1 MPTFLKKTD
10 YARVIREENLDEV
23 LDSDYTLLPE
33 CEESAV
39 TEVKMYLDGQYDL
52 SNQFKAITAFN
63 LATNYAIGERVCVT
77 IPEIMEGT
85 LYQIGQRVAY
95 QSWIYEAAV
104 ADATLE
110 QIESDTAHAYW
121 YQIKENSYLAD
132 CKVAG
137 SGVYPDANKT
147 KWNMDGLRNVWLTQA
162 VVDIT
167 MYHLFSRVMP
177 RQVTELRV
185 KRYDDTIRQLKQAAA
200 GTLSVSLPLKTACRT
215 ARKSK
220 TRSPET
226 RCLAP
231 KHARPSSRSR

>member
-39 TEVKMYLDGQYDL
+39 TEVKMYLDAQYDL
-52 SNQFKAITAFN
+52 SNQFKAITDFK
-63 LATNYAIGERVCVT
+63 LTTNYAIGDRVCVT
-77 IPEIMEGT
+77 APEIMEGRF
-85 LYQIGQRVAY
+85 YQIGERVAY

-121 YQIKENSYLAD
+121 YQIKENGYLAD

-147 KWNMDGLRNVWLTQA
+147 KWSMDGLRNVWLTQA

-200 GTLSVSLPLKTACRT
+200 GTLTLTLPLKTGVV
-215 ARKSK
+215 
-220 TRSPET
+220 
-226 RCLAP
+226 AP
-231 KHARPSSRSR
+231 KSIKVISNDPKQNWY